1 MFRWVRWPCSAR
13 RPAPLPRLSRTVG
26 QSIPFSL
33 RLGQRGIAPFRA
45 RPRDEPRRQVELADG
60 HVLDAVRLQQR
71 RRVAAEHRPEGAG
84 GRREAERAAGLG
96 VHVRHGERQV
106 GRGEPVEPEAAAL
119 GEQLPDLDVVALAGA
134 LLVAAPGVA
143 VEQPRLAGPLADER
157 GDRALVGELGAVVGE
172 HGAEHAARPVGA
184 EDRPDALQGARDAPG
199 GLLLQRQRELEPA
212 GAVQQRE
219 QAGGVLPRALDGVH
233 LPGGG
238 ARVLAQAEERG
249 VRPAGRV
256 PRGRGRRC
264 APPRPVADLAP
275 ELHVGHAVVARR
287 DPAVDRRGRQVH
299 GPAVAGGQLLGR
311 EPPAQ
316 AVADEGER
324 LGRGGLVG
332 VYPAPRRDEDRVRAQ
347 LRGAGVVEDVRAAL
361 AADRTVP
368 PAPVAAAR
376 PRGQARAGSRQV
388 GGGVHALA
396 APLLRRRHE
405 PVRRHLGAHRRGR
418 PAQLPRDPPA
428 RGPSLQHPLD
438 RVPLVPGEPAVGPRG
453 RLPGPLLPLSG
464 HAVLRSPGAGRSGP
478 QGIGFPYS
486 SVHVRMNMGGVRM
499 KLPIKEFDIASR
511 VARGSRRAADFLMLW
526 LCRRG

>member
-33 RLGQRGIAPFRA
+33 RLGQRGIAPLCA
-45 RPRDEPRRQVELADG
+45 RPRDEARRQVEPVDG

-71 RRVAAEHRPEGAG
+71 RRVVAEHRPEGAG

-96 VHVRHGERQV
+96 VHVRHGQRQV
-106 GRGEPVEPEAAAL
+106 RRDQPVEPEAAAL

-134 LLVAAPGVA
+134 LLVAAPRVA
-143 VEQPRLAGPLADER
+143 VEQPRLAGLLADER

-172 HGAEHAARPVGA
+172 HGAEDPPRAAGAQHRAHAPER
-184 EDRPDALQGARDAPG
+184 RRHALGVLRRE
-199 GLLLQRQRELEPA
+199 RQRELQPA

-219 QAGGVLPRALDGVH
+219 QAGAVLPRALDGVH

-264 APPRPVADLAP
+264 APPRPVADLPP
-275 ELHVGHAVVARR
+275 ELHVGHAVVASR

-347 LRGAGVVEDVRAAL
+347 LRGAGIVEDVRAAL
-361 AADRTVP
+361 AADRAVP
-368 PAPVAAAR
+368 PAAVAAAR
-376 PRGQARAGSRQV
+376 PRGQARAGRRQV
-388 GGGVHALA
+388 GGGVHSLA
-396 APLLRRRHE
+396 APLPRRGHE
-405 PVRRHLGAHRRGR
+405 PVRRHLRAHRRGR
-418 PAQLPRDPPA
+418 PAQLPRDLPA
-428 RGPSLQHPLD
+428 RGPSLQHPLE

-478 QGIGFPYS
+478 QGIGFPHS
-486 SVHVRMNMGGVRM
+486 SVHVRMNVGSVRM
-499 KLPIKEFDIASR
+499 KLPIKAQKSDDWSCVGVHSGHVR
-511 VARGSRRAADFLMLW
+511 V
-526 LCRRG
+526 